1 MFTASLAW
9 AALNCPLTGE
19 VGENGADVEGVRA
32 GLAER
37 FYALEVRDETRP
49 AVDLWEGAGEDS
61 LKGLFLQTLKGKYL
75 AAQTEEERETVIRA
89 VRFGLA
95 ALERRDMG

>member
-1 MFTASLAW
+1 M
-9 AALNCPLTGE
+9 GE
-19 VGENGADVEGVRA
+19 TEQDGAD
-32 GLAER
+32 AER
-37 FYALEVRDETRP
+37 IRDALADRFYTLEVRDDTRP
-49 AVDLWEGAGEDS
+49 AVDLWDGAGEDS

-75 AAQTEEERETVIRA
+75 AAQTEEERDTVIRA

>member
-1 MFTASLAW
+1 M
-9 AALNCPLTGE
+9 
-19 VGENGADVEGVRA
+19 
-32 GLAER
+32 
-37 FYALEVRDETRP
+37 
-49 AVDLWEGAGEDS
+49 DLWEGAGEDS